1 MKTKETA
8 KAKIPCLIL
17 QPLVE
22 NSIVHGVS
30 MYLEQA
36 IVSVDV
42 RKISDTQIKIV
53 ILDNGVGMSSEKL
66 EEVRNKIFESVNI
79 QEQDSIGL
87 ANVFKRL
94 RLFLMMKCR

>member
-1 MKTKETA
+1 M
-8 KAKIPCLIL
+8 
-17 QPLVE
+17 
-22 NSIVHGVS
+22 
-30 MYLEQA
+30 
-36 IVSVDV
+36 DV

-94 RLFLMMKCR
+94 RLFFDDEVQIDIDSEEEKFTKIQIVIPLIKK

>member
-1 MKTKETA
+1 
-8 KAKIPCLIL
+8 
-17 QPLVE
+17 
-22 NSIVHGVS
+22 

-94 RLFLMMKCR
+94 RLFFDDEVQIDIDSEEEKFTKIQIVIPLIKK

>member
-1 MKTKETA
+1 
-8 KAKIPCLIL
+8 
-17 QPLVE
+17 
-22 NSIVHGVS
+22 